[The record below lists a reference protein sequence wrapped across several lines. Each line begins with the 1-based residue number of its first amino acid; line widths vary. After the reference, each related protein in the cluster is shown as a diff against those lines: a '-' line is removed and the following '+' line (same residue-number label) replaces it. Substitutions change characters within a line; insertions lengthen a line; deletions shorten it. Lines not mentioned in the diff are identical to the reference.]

1 MPFRPFFLL
10 AALDALPAVGLWVPV
25 LLGWDV
31 SGVIPDVPGW
41 HARALLFGTVP
52 VMMAGFLR
60 TALPRWTGR
69 PLAGARVW
77 PLLVP
82 LWLAGRALSPW
93 IAVAHAPFLALLAV
107 LAAVQVVAARD
118 RRNAV
123 VAVLAGALAGTAL
136 CNAVPAALAVLL
148 GLVMVL
154 GGRIAP
160 SLTATHLGLPGK
172 AMLFAGRP
180 LFERAAALAA
190 ACALAGWLTA
200 PASGAT
206 ITASL
211 LAALMQTARL
221 LQWRGWRTLDRPSV
235 FAVHAAYACV
245 PLGFAALAVS
255 PGAAVHLWTV
265 GALGLMGFAVMSS
278 MIRKHA
284 GNAFARS
291 AAVTAC
297 YALTGLAVALR
308 AGAEMVGEGRAV
320 WLLAAVCAWTG
331 AVVLFLAIFGR
342 ILAGAPPGKE
352 KKPIG

>member
-10 AALDALPAVGLWVPV
+10 TAFDALLAVGLWVPV

-31 SGVIPDVPGW
+31 SGVIADPAGW
-41 HARALLFGTVP
+41 HGRALLFGTLP
-52 VMMAGFLR
+52 AMMAGFLR

-69 PLAGARVW
+69 PLVGARLW

-93 IAVAHAPFLALLAV
+93 VTTAHAPFLAALAFLV
-107 LAAVQVVAARD
+107 TVQVAAARD

-123 VAVLAGALAGTAL
+123 VAALVGALAGAAL
-136 CNAVPAALAVLL
+136 CNDVPSALALSL

-160 SLTATHLGLPGK
+160 SLTATHLGLSAK
-172 AMLFAGRP
+172 SELFTERP
-180 LFERAAALAA
+180 WFERAAALIA
-190 ACALAGWLTA
+190 ACALVGWLA
-200 PASGAT
+200 EPDSGAT
-206 ITASL
+206 AAASL
-211 LAALMQTARL
+211 LATLMQTARL

-235 FAVHAAYACV
+235 LAVHAAYACI
-245 PLGFAALAVS
+245 PLGFAAVAAS
-255 PGAAVHLWTV
+255 PGMAVHLWTV

-291 AAVTAC
+291 AVVTGC
-297 YALTGLAVALR
+297 YALTALAVAS
-308 AGAEMVGEGRAV
+308 RAV
-320 WLLAAVCAWTG
+320 AASAGEERSLWLLAAAGAWS
-331 AVVLFLAIFGR
+331 AAAILFLAAFGR
-342 ILAGAPPGKE
+342 FLVHGLR
-352 KKPIG
+352 

>member
-10 AALDALPAVGLWVPV
+10 AALDALLAVGVWVPV

-41 HARALLFGTVP
+41 HGQALLFGTLP
-52 VMMAGFLR
+52 AMMAGFLR
-60 TALPRWTGR
+60 TALPRWTGQ
-69 PLAGARVW
+69 PLVGARFW

-93 IAVAHAPFLALLAV
+93 AATAHAPFLAALALLV
-107 LAAVQVVAARD
+107 TVQVAAAQN

-123 VAVLAGALAGTAL
+123 VAALTGALAVAAL
-136 CNAVPAALAVLL
+136 FVSVPAALALLL

-160 SLTATHLGLPGK
+160 SLTATHLGLSGK
-172 AMLFAGRP
+172 TALFTERP
-180 LFERAAALAA
+180 WFERAAALSA
-190 ACALAGWLTA
+190 ACALAGWLVD
-200 PASGAT
+200 PESGAT
-206 ITASL
+206 AAACL
-211 LAALMQTARL
+211 LAALTQTARL

-235 FAVHAAYACV
+235 LAVHAAYACV
-245 PLGFAALAVS
+245 PLGFVSVAAT
-255 PGAAVHLWTV
+255 PGMAVHLWTV

-291 AAVTAC
+291 AVVTAG

-308 AGAEMVGEGRAV
+308 AIAALVGEGAAP
-320 WLLAAVCAWTG
+320 WLLAASCAWSG
-331 AVVLFLAIFGR
+331 AVVLFLAAFGHLLVR
-342 ILAGAPPGKE
+342 GLR
-352 KKPIG
+352 